1 MTQIARIIIVFA
13 LLISALHAQTKSVI
27 KNVNGNTITESL
39 TIGAGKTLTIG
50 SGASIVAASGSTLTG
65 FGGSVTS
72 VALSL
77 PSIFTVSGSPVTES
91 GTLTGTL
98 ATQSANRV
106 FAGPSSGADAAPTFR
121 ALVAADMPNL
131 TSTYQPLATLLT
143 SFSGLSNAAGLLTN
157 NGSGTLSYTG
167 TSTGGNG
174 IGDSGKVVLF
184 NGAGGINT
192 TSSVRVITPGT
203 FYPSIETIPSSI
215 QFNQTDSI
223 SGLLMR
229 DTLTANRNWTLPDKT
244 GTLAMTS
251 DITGT
256 NSGTN
261 TGDQT
266 ITLTGDVTGSGTGSF
281 TATLANTAVTAGSY
295 TNTSLTVDAKGRITA
310 ASNGSGGG
318 LTIDTTSISGGT
330 SGRLLTSGATV
341 GELTL
346 GSSVSTWLGTPSSA
360 NLRGALTDETG
371 TGGAVF
377 ATSPTLVSP
386 ELGAATATS
395 TAYGAGTATV
405 PQLSFGDSDSG
416 ISGNTGPNIHFI
428 INGTTRWFV
437 DNNGTL
443 QGGSNSYQTAGNTIG
458 SYFFARGGWY
468 AMGASD
474 DTISQR
480 IAADHWGHARS
491 TNTQRMSVYN
501 TFTSATNNEAFTVD
515 WQTTAN
521 SVRVGTVKG
530 SGGGTARQMIIQTDG
545 VERIRIS
552 ASGDIFMTLPTT
564 AGTSGRLW
572 NDGGTVKVSP

>member
-13 LLISALHAQTKSVI
+13 LLINALHAQTKSVI

-281 TATLANTAVTAGSY
+281 AATLANTAVTAGSY

-318 LTIDTTSISGGT
+318 LTIGTTSITGGT
-330 SGRLLTSGATV
+330 SGRLLTSGASV

-346 GSSVSTWLGTPSSA
+346 GSGVSTWLGTPSSA
-360 NLRGALTDETG
+360 NLSAAVSDETG
-371 TGGAVF
+371 TGSAVF
-377 ATSPTLVSP
+377 ATSPTLVTP
-386 ELGAATATS
+386 VLGVA
-395 TAYGAGTATV
+395 
-405 PQLSFGDSDSG
+405 
-416 ISGNTGPNIHFI
+416 
-428 INGTTRWFV
+428 
-437 DNNGTL
+437 
-443 QGGSNSYQTAGNTIG
+443 
-458 SYFFARGGWY
+458 
-468 AMGASD
+468 
-474 DTISQR
+474 
-480 IAADHWGHARS
+480 
-491 TNTQRMSVYN
+491 
-501 TFTSATNNEAFTVD
+501 SATNVSTTGRFFGASEPGYPQFTETGYPGNGMRVYSDRLDFWINSSVVLSMQSGAFNVPPLTWSASGVTLAATSD
-515 WQTTAN
+515 GSGRLVQKGGTSPMSISIAN
-521 SVRVGTVKG
+521 TYTSFTNKEEFEIGWVGNSNVCRLRPIKG
-530 SGGGTARQMIIQTDG
+530 SGGGSSRNAEFHTTETGVNWGSGSGSPEGVRAAPVGSLYTRTDG
-545 VERIRIS
+545 G
-552 ASGDIFMTLPTT
+552 SGTTLYVKESGTGNTGWT
-564 AGTSGRLW
+564 A
-572 NDGGTVKVSP
+572 K